1 MLFRAFILAAA
12 LGASSPLASAFV
24 PQAISRSGSTST
36 PLRATV
42 DPSVV
47 TKKEYQDI
55 CGVDFD
61 DQSLEERLSRTKFLY
76 PKHVEVIEDL
86 APIAGAMVDDVVSS
100 GVMHVGWT
108 DTACPSCIDYYFGL
122 LRNCHLALISAP
134 HEFSFR
140 AMSDSHTCLQLFSLN
155 KNNSQ
160 LLETGDKAWQPQDYL
175 PDLTQDDFEEQIR
188 DFRGQASC
196 VPDDVLV
203 VLIGDMVTEEALPTY
218 QTLLNT
224 FEGCDDPTGTTDSA
238 WARWSRGWT
247 SEENRHGDLL
257 NKYLY
262 LGGRCDMRSIEV
274 TIQHLITSG
283 FNPGAQKDPY
293 RGFVYTSFQ
302 ERATKISHGNVGK
315 LAREKGDKNL
325 SKICAIIAGD
335 EGRHEKAYQTFV
347 TEILKRDP
355 DGLIK
360 VFGDMM
366 RGQIVMP
373 AELMTDGKDAQ
384 LYENFSAVAQRLG
397 VYTAIDYANII
408 DHLIKTWDLEN
419 ITGISSE
426 SEKERDY
433 LCRLPTRYRKLAE
446 RSMNKKK
453 DDEADAPQ
461 SFGWIYDRTA

>member
-1 MLFRAFILAAA
+1 MLFRGFILAAA
-12 LGASSPLASAFV
+12 LSASSPLASAFV
-24 PQAISRSGSTST
+24 PQAISTSSGTALRS
-36 PLRATV
+36 TV

-55 CGVDFD
+55 CGVNFD
-61 DQSLEERLSRTKFLY
+61 DESLDERLTRTKFLY

-86 APIAGAMVDDVVSS
+86 APIAGAMVDDV
-100 GVMHVGWT
+100 
-108 DTACPSCIDYYFGL
+108 
-122 LRNCHLALISAP
+122 
-134 HEFSFR
+134 
-140 AMSDSHTCLQLFSLN
+140 
-155 KNNSQ
+155 

-224 FEGCDDPTGTTDSA
+224 FEGCDDPTGTTDSP

-315 LAREKGDKNL
+315 LARDKGDKNL
-325 SKICAIIAGD
+325 SRISAIIAGD

-373 AELMTDGKDAQ
+373 AELMTDGKDAE
-384 LYENFSAVAQRLG
+384 LYDNFSAVAQRLG
-397 VYTAIDYANII
+397 VYTAIDYADII
-408 DHLIKTWDLEN
+408 EHLIRTWDMEN
-419 ITGISSE
+419 ITGLSSE
-426 SEKERDY
+426 SEKEREY
-433 LCRLPTRYRKLAE
+433 LCRLPGRYRKLAE

-453 DDEADAPQ
+453 KDGEEDVPK
-461 SFGWIYDRTA
+461 SFGWIYDRKA